1 MTKEQWFDHIKTA
14 GEHDRN
20 TCPDCQARMKTR
32 RANARAKAIRQVYAD
47 CGMVRVKGAL
57 GGIYYE

>member
-20 TCPDCQARMKTR
+20 NCPDCQARMKTR